1 MSTICTPAYVAN
13 FELEYIYLYIKDET
27 KMFFR
32 FTDNLFMTYTGSKQY
47 LLDVMSD
54 LNKKCSSTK
63 FEFKYSQRK
72 IDFLDVIVYKDE
84 NNILRKTI
92 YRKQTD
98 RQNYLDIQQPSFTD
112 KTNLSSQQE
121 SLSLTKKMINQFQK
135 LGYNKSLIE
144 QQTDKVNLQQKAA
157 FERKKENH
165 CYNYLFIALK
175 CNRPPPKIT
184 TTVMKHYHL
193 LHTNSNLAEIF
204 QNPPILALR

>member
-144 QQTDKVNLQQKAA
+144 QQTDKVNLQQKTA

-175 CNRPPPKIT
+175 CNRPPPKIQP
-184 TTVMKHYHL
+184 L
-193 LHTNSNLAEIF
+193 L
-204 QNPPILALR
+204 